1 MDLTQLLLIISLIVT
16 SIFLVLVGLNLIFLL
31 VELKKAV
38 KKINS
43 ISDAFEKFGQ
53 GIGSSVK
60 DAINL
65 FKTKKRKHK
74 S

>member
-1 MDLTQLLLIISLIVT
+1 MDLTQILLLISIIVT

-31 VELKKAV
+31 VELKRAV

-53 GIGSSVK
+53 GIGSGVK
-60 DAINL
+60 SAIGL
-65 FKTKKRKHK
+65 FKTKKRKYK

>member
-38 KKINS
+38 KKINL

-53 GIGSSVK
+53 GIGSGVK
-60 DAINL
+60 DAISL
-65 FKTKKRKHK
+65 FKAKKRKHK

>member
-1 MDLTQLLLIISLIVT
+1 MDLTQLLLIISLTVT

-38 KKINS
+38 KKINT
-43 ISDAFEKFGQ
+43 ISAVFEKFGQ
-53 GIGSSVK
+53 GIGSGVK
-60 DAINL
+60 DAISL
-65 FKTKKRKHK
+65 FQTKKRKHK

>member
-1 MDLTQLLLIISLIVT
+1 MDLTQLLLIISLVVT

-53 GIGSSVK
+53 GIESGVK